1 MTDEDRVYLLS
12 LPSDRSFYPY
22 CYGRLKGAVDLWL
35 RGLTTT
41 EQLAHDYH
49 QIDSALREAQAA
61 AEAGHK
67 VRVQNLTGA
76 VAVSVDEHHELLA
89 MPDEIEGDR

>member
-12 LPSDRSFYPY
+12 MPQDRSFYPY
-22 CYGRLKGAVDLWL
+22 CYGRLEAAVDLWL

-49 QIDSALREAQAA
+49 QISSALREAEAA
-61 AEAGHK
+61 AEAAYKAH
-67 VRVQNLTGA
+67 VQNRTGA
-76 VAVSVDEHHELLA
+76 VALTVDEHHELLA